1 MPDGVVKRGTVR
13 LGRDGIVEE
22 GVTLG
27 SRDDGVLV
35 IGDGA
40 FVRSGSV
47 IYSDVAI
54 GQGFR
59 CGHNILI
66 REATTIGDNTLVGT
80 NSVLDGHCAVGS
92 GVSIQ
97 TGVYI
102 TRNTTLE
109 DGVFMGPNSVTTNDK
124 RMEPGAALRGPV
136 IRQGARIGA
145 NATILPGVTIG
156 RGAVVGAGSVVTR
169 DVADGQVVAGNP
181 ARVLAGRHELCD

>member
-1 MPDGVVKRGTVR
+1 MPDGVAKRGTIR
-13 LGRDGIVEE
+13 LGSGAVVEE

-40 FVRSGSV
+40 YIRSGSV
-47 IYSDVAI
+47 IYSDVTI
-54 GQGFR
+54 GSGFR

-80 NSVLDGHCAVGS
+80 NSVLDGHCVVGS
-92 GVSIQ
+92 SVSVQ

-124 RMEPGAALRGPV
+124 HMEHGALLSGP
-136 IRQGARIGA
+136 IIKEGARIGA
-145 NATILPGVTIG
+145 NATILPGVTVG

-169 DVADGQVVAGNP
+169 DVAAGAVVAGNP
-181 ARVLAGRHELCD
+181 ARVLAGRYQLCD